1 MFRNPDTVAIT
12 PAPASER
19 PGDAARASGEGL
31 DASAPADITLILP
44 VYNEADILPGIVRS
58 VAGFVRDFP
67 RYRALFVD
75 DGSDDGTPALLER
88 EIAALGEPR
97 LECCLLSR
105 NGGKGLAI
113 HAGIDRATGSF
124 VLFTDGDLAYSF
136 DHLHRLT
143 EALTRHDVVIG
154 SRRLLRERQVNIR
167 MVRRFTGEVF
177 NRLVRLLLRLPYRD
191 TQAGLK
197 GFTLTAAREIFRRQR
212 TFDFTFDVEL
222 IYIARKLG
230 YSVGEIAA
238 HVSGTHSYK
247 VSKVR
252 MVRDPLKMLLAL
264 FRIRWHG
271 AVGHY
276 AATAAPKNAKSAKK
290 AEEAR

>member
-1 MFRNPDTVAIT
+1 MFRNPDAAIT
-12 PAPASER
+12 TPVPVAEGPKADAR
-19 PGDAARASGEGL
+19 PSADGKGTH
-31 DASAPADITLILP
+31 APADITLILP

-58 VAGFVRDFP
+58 VAGFVREFP
-67 RYRALFVD
+67 RYRAVFVD
-75 DGSDDGTPALLER
+75 DGSDDGTPALLEKA
-88 EIAALGEPR
+88 IADLGQPR
-97 LECCLLSR
+97 LECCLLPR

-113 HAGIDRATGSF
+113 HAGIDRATGSY

-136 DHLHRLT
+136 DHLHRLAD
-143 EALTRHDVVIG
+143 ALTRHDVVIG

-167 MVRRFTGEVF
+167 LVRRFTGEVF

-197 GFTLTAAREIFRRQR
+197 GFTLAAAREIFRRQR

-238 HVSGTHSYK
+238 HVSETHSYK

-252 MVRDPLKMLLAL
+252 MVRDPLKMFLAL
-264 FRIRWHG
+264 FRIWWHG
-271 AVGHY
+271 TAGHY
-276 AATAAPKNAKSAKK
+276 AAPKRADSTPKGEK
-290 AEEAR
+290 AR

>member
-1 MFRNPDTVAIT
+1 MLRNPDTAFT
-12 PAPASER
+12 APAPAAEG
-19 PGDAARASGEGL
+19 PGGDARPAGGEKG
-31 DASAPADITLILP
+31 APVPADITLILP

-58 VAGFVRDFP
+58 VADFVRDFP

-75 DGSDDGTPALLER
+75 DGSDDGTPALLAK

-97 LECCLLSR
+97 LECRLLPR

-113 HAGIDRATGSF
+113 HAGIDQATGSY

-143 EALTRHDVVIG
+143 DALTRHDVVIG

-167 MVRRFTGEVF
+167 LVRRFTGEVF

-252 MVRDPLKMLLAL
+252 MVRDPLKMFLAL
-264 FRIRWHG
+264 FRIWWHG
-271 AVGHY
+271 AAGHY
-276 AATAAPKNAKSAKK
+276 AAVIVPENAKSAQK
-290 AEEAR
+290 AEDAR